1 MPVLDASAVLAIP
14 WGIDYASVVVGVLT
28 GAMFGCRSKLDVVGT
43 TVAGFLTGFGGG
55 IVRDLLLGASN
66 IYFMSHP
73 DLILVSLAICLL
85 TFYFRGVF
93 LDLNRSILVA
103 DTLSV
108 ALFALAGSSKAFAY
122 GLDPVYVVILG
133 TITAVGGGALRDAMA
148 GVTPAIFRGSN
159 FYAVA
164 CLGGSVAFAAMA
176 AGFGCVGA
184 VLALRYLSIRFDWKT
199 REYCDLTPRVV
210 AAAKGASSLSH
221 QPDRLDALPNGRED

>member
-1 MPVLDASAVLAIP
+1 MGYRLCVCGRRRAHGRDVRLQEQARCRRNHRRGLSHGVWRRHRARSA
-14 WGIDYASVVVGVLT
+14 
-28 GAMFGCRSKLDVVGT
+28 
-43 TVAGFLTGFGGG
+43 
-55 IVRDLLLGASN
+55 
-66 IYFMSHP
+66 
-73 DLILVSLAICLL
+73 

-164 CLGGSVAFAAMA
+164 CLGGSVTFAAMA
-176 AGFGCVGA
+176 YFGLPLVEAGFGCVGA

-210 AAAKGASSLSH
+210 AAAKGASSSSH
-221 QPDRLDALPNGRED
+221 QPDRLEALPNGRED